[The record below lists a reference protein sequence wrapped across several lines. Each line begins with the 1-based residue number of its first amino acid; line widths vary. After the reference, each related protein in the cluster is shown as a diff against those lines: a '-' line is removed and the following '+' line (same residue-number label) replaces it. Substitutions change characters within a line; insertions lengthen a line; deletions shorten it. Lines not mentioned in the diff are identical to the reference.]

1 MLSLSYF
8 NIVKTLISN
17 RYDFL
22 HDIELIYKNSLQ
34 YNGETSEYTMKAKK
48 LLETTQETLDNYTD
62 HLEVLEAKIREVQQ
76 RAIDQVCREI
86 WKNLSLHKF

>member
-86 WKNLSLHKF
+86 WKNFSLHKF

>member
-1 MLSLSYF
+1 MSYF

-86 WKNLSLHKF
+86 WKNFSLHKF

>member
-76 RAIDQVCREI
+76 RAIVQVCREI
-86 WKNLSLHKF
+86 WKN

>member
-86 WKNLSLHKF
+86 